1 MEITKIKTNKI
12 IILGIEGL
20 AIAILITYIALSKF
34 NKLTLKET
42 LKSTETKIIFIA
54 ILIYAI
60 ITFINQ
66 QKILNTYS
74 EQEKS
79 LNTQIAEASEYQ
91 NKLNEEKDNVNSP
104 EYIEAIAR
112 EKLDMYLP
120 NERVYVDQEN

>member
-1 MEITKIKTNKI
+1 MENNKDRKEKLGKMVHMKSKTT
-12 IILGIEGL
+12 ILKRL
-20 AIAILITYIALSKF
+20 V
-34 NKLTLKET
+34 
-42 LKSTETKIIFIA
+42 FIA

-60 ITFINQ
+60 ITFISQ

-74 EQEKS
+74 EQEKN
-79 LNTQIAEASEYQ
+79 LETQIAEASEYQ
-91 NKLNEEKDNVNSP
+91 DKLNEEKSNVNSP

>member
-1 MEITKIKTNKI
+1 MKNKTT
-12 IILGIEGL
+12 ILKRL
-20 AIAILITYIALSKF
+20 IL
-34 NKLTLKET
+34 
-42 LKSTETKIIFIA
+42 IA

-66 QKILNTYS
+66 QKVLNTYS
-74 EQEKS
+74 EQENN

-91 NKLNEEKDNVNSP
+91 DILNEEKSIVNSP

>member
-1 MEITKIKTNKI
+1 MKNKT
-12 IILGIEGL
+12 
-20 AIAILITYIALSKF
+20 
-34 NKLTLKET
+34 TL
-42 LKSTETKIIFIA
+42 LKKIIFIA

-74 EQEKS
+74 EQEKC

>member
-1 MEITKIKTNKI
+1 MKKFKKIAKF
-12 IILGIEGL
+12 IILT
-20 AIAILITYIALSKF
+20 ILI
-34 NKLTLKET
+34 
-42 LKSTETKIIFIA
+42 
-54 ILIYAI
+54 IYVSL
-60 ITFINQ
+60 TFINQ

>member
-1 MEITKIKTNKI
+1 MENNKDRKEKLGKMVHMKSKTTIFKR
-12 IILGIEGL
+12 LV
-20 AIAILITYIALSKF
+20 
-34 NKLTLKET
+34 
-42 LKSTETKIIFIA
+42 FIA

-60 ITFINQ
+60 ITFISQ

-74 EQEKS
+74 EQEKN
-79 LNTQIAEASEYQ
+79 LETQIAEASEYQ
-91 NKLNEEKDNVNSP
+91 DKLNEEKSNVNSP

>member
-1 MEITKIKTNKI
+1 MENNKDRKEKIGKMVHMKSKTT
-12 IILGIEGL
+12 IL
-20 AIAILITYIALSKF
+20 K
-34 NKLTLKET
+34 KLV
-42 LKSTETKIIFIA
+42 FIA

-60 ITFINQ
+60 ITFISQ

-74 EQEKS
+74 EQEKN
-79 LNTQIAEASEYQ
+79 LETQIAEASEYQ
-91 NKLNEEKDNVNSP
+91 DKLNEEKSNVNSP

>member
-1 MEITKIKTNKI
+1 MKNKTS
-12 IILGIEGL
+12 L
-20 AIAILITYIALSKF
+20 
-34 NKLTLKET
+34 LK
-42 LKSTETKIIFIA
+42 KIIFIA

-79 LNTQIAEASEYQ
+79 LNTQIAEESEYQ

>member
-1 MEITKIKTNKI
+1 MKNKT
-12 IILGIEGL
+12 
-20 AIAILITYIALSKF
+20 
-34 NKLTLKET
+34 TL
-42 LKSTETKIIFIA
+42 LKKIIFIA

-79 LNTQIAEASEYQ
+79 LNTQIAEATEYQ

>member
-1 MEITKIKTNKI
+1 MKNKTS
-12 IILGIEGL
+12 L
-20 AIAILITYIALSKF
+20 
-34 NKLTLKET
+34 LK
-42 LKSTETKIIFIA
+42 KIIFIA

-112 EKLDMYLP
+112 EKLDMYVTEWGNYSKKITDLFE
-120 NERVYVDQEN
+120 NEKSGGNEND

>member
-1 MEITKIKTNKI
+1 MKNKTTLLK
-12 IILGIEGL
+12 
-20 AIAILITYIALSKF
+20 
-34 NKLTLKET
+34 KLV
-42 LKSTETKIIFIA
+42 FIA

-60 ITFINQ
+60 ITFISQ

-74 EQEKS
+74 EQEKN

-91 NKLNEEKDNVNSP
+91 AKLNEEKNNVNSP
-104 EYIEAIAR
+104 EYIEASAR